1 MYIFL
6 STMANFSH
14 KFKLEQETY
23 NLQAVRTILIFL
35 RCL

>member
-6 STMANFSH
+6 SIMANISH

-23 NLQAVRTILIFL
+23 NLYAVRTILTFM